1 MHPNVAIVLAC
12 AAMVAVTAAV
22 GIRLCVER
30 LLEVRRRGIA
40 LQAFAT
46 SGQAAQQL
54 QSVQAADNFRNLFE
68 MPVLFYTLC
77 ALMLALRVE
86 SFWLAAGAW
95 VYVLLRAVHSVI
107 HCTSNRVVYR
117 FTVFAASALVLLSL
131 WLGFVVKLAT
141 VAKVWSV

>member
-54 QSVQAADNFRNLFE
+54 PSVQAADNFRNLFE

-77 ALMLALRVE
+77 ALMLALRLE

-95 VYVLLRAVHSVI
+95 VYVLLRAAHSVI

>member
-1 MHPNVAIVLAC
+1 MHTNVAIVLAC

-40 LQAFAT
+40 LQVFAT
-46 SGQAAQQL
+46 SGHVAQQL

-117 FTVFAASALVLLSL
+117 LTVFAASALVLLSL
-131 WLGFVVKLAT
+131 WLGFVVNLAT

>member
-86 SFWLAAGAW
+86 SFWLAVGAW